1 MDTENNQQVS
11 GNVTN
16 IVAELTNPE
25 VQEALAGLIQKL
37 PQIKGAVDKAEQG
50 LAAAAAFANDNES
63 LNSIFEGI
71 SNISRLG
78 MNKENLEAL
87 TTIINSLPRIASM
100 LTLLDSVAAKLE
112 PVLSNKDYLAN
123 VMEAATVIAAPV
135 TDKVQDGVSMVKE
148 AKERAERNHT
158 TISLFGMLKL
168 LKDPGVQKGL
178 KFTQAMLDV
187 MNEKKVLG

>member
-1 MDTENNQQVS
+1 MDTEKNQQVS
-11 GNVTN
+11 ANVSN
-16 IVAELTNPE
+16 IVAELANPE

-50 LAAAAAFANDNES
+50 VAVAAAFANDNQS

-71 SNISRLG
+71 SSISKLAS
-78 MNKENLEAL
+78 KENLEAL
-87 TTIINSLPRIASM
+87 TTIIDSLPRIASM
-100 LTLLDSVAAKLE
+100 VTLLDSAAAKLE
-112 PVLSNKDYLAN
+112 PILSNKDYLSN

-135 TDKVQDGVSMVKE
+135 TEKVQDSVSMVKE
-148 AKERAERNHT
+148 AKERAERNDT

-168 LKDPGVQKGL
+168 LKEPGVQKGL